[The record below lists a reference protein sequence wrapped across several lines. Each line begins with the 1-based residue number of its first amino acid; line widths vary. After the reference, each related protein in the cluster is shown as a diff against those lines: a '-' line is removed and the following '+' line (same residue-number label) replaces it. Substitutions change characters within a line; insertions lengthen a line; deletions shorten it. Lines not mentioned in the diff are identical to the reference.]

1 MKLGPV
7 RGLVFQPPDDGAHDE
22 VNEMSGST
30 NAAARISAASRDD
43 LTSEELNQLLQDED
57 VSVRAAACRHPRLT
71 WHHAANVVID
81 DGDGE
86 CTRYLYTE
94 RGFSM
99 EGPDDPNAPL
109 SFIHR
114 PHAFPAA
121 CA

>member
-1 MKLGPV
+1 V